1 MEISSI
7 SGMSAISFPASESS
21 DKNITEEN
29 IEVTEIVNLDEEIIN
44 SSEEMADLISVFSR
58 SFKGA
63 KKKDNIEG
71 GLISSML
78 EDEADEKVELL
89 INQTPKCTNKDQLLN
104 FARSMFPHD
113 CDLMAAL
120 KELLLSRRLSE
131 LQKKKVKEAIADL
144 EKFADKKSIQSGINI
159 GKLAKRFSIT
169 KDSNQQLTAK
179 DLRNSYLRFITL
191 ELPSSLIYQDWIDQ
205 YGCENRKRL
214 LSFTLSS
221 LVTDMK
227 SNQPGIHS
235 SEFGPLSSKLIDT
248 KAIQTLDDKLINKI
262 SDLPFWNEADKNLT
276 TMRNDKI
283 VRVYLSGLMDIGKF
297 GGDLRELFIDFMSS
311 ALIKNKATV
320 LQTILD
326 VYSSTPEYL
335 YLDEKTS
342 TALHDFILSAM
353 TELRDKERKVGIWNE
368 YLK

>member
-7 SGMSAISFPASESS
+7 SGISALSFPVSESS
-21 DKNITEEN
+21 DDNRAEDNVELTG
-29 IEVTEIVNLDEEIIN
+29 IVDLDEEISN
-44 SSEEMADLISVFSR
+44 SSEEMADLISTFSR
-58 SFKGA
+58 SFKSA
-63 KKKDNIEG
+63 KKKDDIEG

-78 EDEADEKVELL
+78 EDEADEKVGLL
-89 INQTPKCTNKDQLLN
+89 IKQTPKCTNKDQLLN

-120 KELLLSRRLSE
+120 RELLLSRRLSE
-131 LQKKKVKEAIADL
+131 LQKKKVREAIADL
-144 EKFADKKSIQSGINI
+144 EKFADKKSIQSGINV
-159 GKLAKRFSIT
+159 GKLAKRFSI
-169 KDSNQQLTAK
+169 DQRLTAK
-179 DLRNSYLRFITL
+179 ELRNSYLRFITL

-221 LVTDMK
+221 LVSDMK
-227 SNQPGIHS
+227 SNQPGIHA

-262 SDLPFWNEADKNLT
+262 SVLPFWKEAEKNLA
-276 TMRNDKI
+276 TMRDDKI
-283 VRVYLSGLMDIGKF
+283 VRLYLSGLIDIDKF
-297 GGDLRELFIDFMSS
+297 SGNLKDLYRDFMSA

-320 LQTILD
+320 LQAILD
-326 VYSSTPEYL
+326 VYGSTPEYL
-335 YLDEKTS
+335 YLDDNIS

-353 TELRDKERKVGIWNE
+353 TEFRDKERKVGIWNE